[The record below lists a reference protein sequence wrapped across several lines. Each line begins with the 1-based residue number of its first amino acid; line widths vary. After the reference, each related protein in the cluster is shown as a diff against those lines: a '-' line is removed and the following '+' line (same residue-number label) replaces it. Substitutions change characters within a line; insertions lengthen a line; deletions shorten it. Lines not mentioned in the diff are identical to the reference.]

1 MLVLAFLLA
10 VGEGFKHFLYF
21 YTKTDF
27 LKMFQFGAKIG
38 PRSEGQKENMVNI
51 QRRMANIRGEVMI
64 RVSYQVLHLVIGLAE
79 RLNNKSRR
87 CQRMGTLG
95 RPALILIFF
104 RGRFGRVER
113 ASSISGIYCSFSFL
127 WSRVSGLMPF

>member
-1 MLVLAFLLA
+1 MLAFLLA
-10 VGEGFKHFLYF
+10 VGEGSKHFLYF
-21 YTKTDF
+21 DTKTDF
-27 LKMFQFGAKIG
+27 LKMFQFGAKDG
-38 PRSEGQKENMVNI
+38 PRSEGPKQNMVNI
-51 QRRMANIRGEVMI
+51 QRGGGDK
-64 RVSYQVLHLVIGLAE
+64 VSYQVSHLVIGLAK

-95 RPALILIFF
+95 RPALILISF

-127 WSRVSGLMPF
+127 WSRVSGLMSC

>member
-10 VGEGFKHFLYF
+10 VGEGSKHFLYF
-21 YTKTDF
+21 DTKTDF
-27 LKMFQFGAKIG
+27 LTMFQFGAKIG

-95 RPALILIFF
+95 RPALILISF

-127 WSRVSGLMPF
+127 WSRVSGLMSC